1 MKQSISE
8 RIHALR
14 MWFKPNIQAFIIPST
29 DPHLSEYVAPHWKS
43 REWISGF
50 TGSAG
55 TVVITEKK
63 AGLWTDSRYFLQ
75 AAEQLQGSG
84 IDLYKEML
92 PETPSITK
100 FLSDE
105 LQPGESVGI
114 DGKMFSVEQVESMQ
128 AELSAKNIQ
137 IVFCP
142 DPWTSFGKTD
152 RPCRSLPLL
161 YTISNTPAKVA
172 LKRLQPFVQS

>member
-92 PETPSITK
+92 PDTPSITE
-100 FLSDE
+100 FLSTQ
-105 LQPGESVGI
+105 LKPGEAVGI
-114 DGKMFSVEQVESMQ
+114 DGKMFSVEQVEYMQ
-128 AELSAKNIQ
+128 AELSSSNLQ
-137 IVFCP
+137 IIFCP
-142 DPWTSFGKTD
+142 DPMQEIWTN
-152 RPCRSLPLL
+152 RPPMPES
-161 YTISNTPAKVA
+161 PAFVYDIEYAGKVA
-172 LKRLQPFVQS
+172 QKKSHPFVRS